1 MLISSIKTLIFFGSS
16 ADTYAAIARGSSEAA
31 WALSGGAGPT
41 EGFDPFMLSTY
52 AILSTVTVPLGI
64 VHNFI
69 TDALG
74 SF

>member
-1 MLISSIKTLIFFGSS
+1 MDQNKDIFGSTTDS
-16 ADTYAAIARGSSEAA
+16 YAAIARGSSEAA
-31 WALSGGAGPT
+31 WALSGGGGPT